1 MKNSAPGAGRLL
13 GLLSLFVAASI
24 VAGALV
30 AGLFV
35 PAVAAMGG
43 VTKGSINW
51 FNGLQPSLPTGDIS
65 QQSVLLASDGKT
77 PIARFYAENRQAVRL
92 SKINITMQKAIIA
105 IEDARFR
112 D

>member
-1 MKNSAPGAGRLL
+1 MKNSAPAAGRLL
-13 GLLSLFVAASI
+13 GLLSLFVAVSV

-43 VTKGSINW
+43 ATKGSINW
-51 FNGLQPSLPTGDIS
+51 FNGLQTSLPPGDIS

-92 SKINITMQKAIIA
+92 SKISINMQKA
-105 IEDARFR
+105 
-112 D
+112 